1 MGNLLGIV
9 VHAANIHDTKS
20 GILAAQKA
28 CKKYPSIQA
37 FCADAGYRG
46 TCIDEVKVT
55 PHNSA
60 ARLAMSFP
68 PSAACKF
75 LDLHPVNLR
84 NLHLHLTK
92 NPFASR
98 PPHLCGVTLTV
109 SHITGVTP
117 RSAKNVNM
125 FMSESLVD
133 YKICHVGDLAANTM
147 WMWQGAIGVSNYE
160 EVISPSYNTY
170 RQRTHAYYSGYL
182 EYLLRV
188 PVLVSTYAAYSTGIT
203 VSRLRLYPDQFFSI
217 VFPVPS
223 NDEQKEVATHLDTKC
238 AEIDRL
244 IAAKQQLLTEL
255 ESYKKSVIYE
265 YVTGKKEVI

>member
-55 PHNSA
+55 LHNSA

-98 PPHLCGVTLTV
+98 PPHLCGVTLILFGKV
-109 SHITGVTP
+109 SDFP
-117 RSAKNVNM
+117 AKQSCPL
-125 FMSESLVD
+125 FL
-133 YKICHVGDLAANTM
+133 
-147 WMWQGAIGVSNYE
+147 
-160 EVISPSYNTY
+160 
-170 RQRTHAYYSGYL
+170 
-182 EYLLRV
+182 
-188 PVLVSTYAAYSTGIT
+188 LVSIPPNWANDARTRKKVDKKQKNTRKTLDIAY
-203 VSRLRLYPDQFFSI
+203 
-217 VFPVPS
+217 
-223 NDEQKEVATHLDTKC
+223 
-238 AEIDRL
+238 
-244 IAAKQQLLTEL
+244 
-255 ESYKKSVIYE
+255 
-265 YVTGKKEVI
+265 

>member
-55 PHNSA
+55 LHNSA

-98 PPHLCGVTLTV
+98 PPHLCGVTLKNLRFGLDVTV
-109 SHITGVTP
+109 QVKKHGCAL
-117 RSAKNVNM
+117 RRGGG
-125 FMSESLVD
+125 
-133 YKICHVGDLAANTM
+133 GDRKAP
-147 WMWQGAIGVSNYE
+147 S
-160 EVISPSYNTY
+160 SPP
-170 RQRTHAYYSGYL
+170 QRRNPL
-182 EYLLRV
+182 
-188 PVLVSTYAAYSTGIT
+188 
-203 VSRLRLYPDQFFSI
+203 
-217 VFPVPS
+217 
-223 NDEQKEVATHLDTKC
+223 
-238 AEIDRL
+238 
-244 IAAKQQLLTEL
+244 QQ
-255 ESYKKSVIYE
+255 
-265 YVTGKKEVI
+265 

>member
-1 MGNLLGIV
+1 MVEKIRKDAGKSAEPHYALIDSQSVKTVADNEKRGIDGGKKAKGRKRHAVIDTMGNLLGIV

-75 LDLHPVNLR
+75 LDLPPVNLR

-98 PPHLCGVTLTV
+98 PPHLCGVTLNFIRRGQIHQIAST
-109 SHITGVTP
+109 
-117 RSAKNVNM
+117 RA
-125 FMSESLVD
+125 
-133 YKICHVGDLAANTM
+133 
-147 WMWQGAIGVSNYE
+147 E
-160 EVISPSYNTY
+160 E
-170 RQRTHAYYSGYL
+170 A
-182 EYLLRV
+182 V
-188 PVLVSTYAAYSTGIT
+188 PVVIRKSKIHIIKMLHVKFA
-203 VSRLRLYPDQFFSI
+203 
-217 VFPVPS
+217 
-223 NDEQKEVATHLDTKC
+223 HL
-238 AEIDRL
+238 L
-244 IAAKQQLLTEL
+244 P
-255 ESYKKSVIYE
+255 
-265 YVTGKKEVI
+265 

>member
-9 VHAANIHDTKS
+9 VHAANIHDTMS

-75 LDLHPVNLR
+75 LDLPPVNLR

-98 PPHLCGVTLTV
+98 PPHLCGVTLINSSGAGWT
-109 SHITGVTP
+109 SP
-117 RSAKNVNM
+117 RKSSLMSGKN
-125 FMSESLVD
+125 FR
-133 YKICHVGDLAANTM
+133 
-147 WMWQGAIGVSNYE
+147 GAGLSN
-160 EVISPSYNTY
+160 VP
-170 RQRTHAYYSGYL
+170 
-182 EYLLRV
+182 LL
-188 PVLVSTYAAYSTGIT
+188 G
-203 VSRLRLYPDQFFSI
+203 
-217 VFPVPS
+217 
-223 NDEQKEVATHLDTKC
+223 
-238 AEIDRL
+238 
-244 IAAKQQLLTEL
+244 
-255 ESYKKSVIYE
+255 
-265 YVTGKKEVI
+265 

>member
-55 PHNSA
+55 LHNSA

-68 PSAACKF
+68 PSASCKF
-75 LDLHPVNLR
+75 LDLPPVNLR

-98 PPHLCGVTLTV
+98 PPHLCGVTLKNLRNKPSSMGV
-109 SHITGVTP
+109 SAPKGS
-117 RSAKNVNM
+117 RGR
-125 FMSESLVD
+125 SESPLSPPQRRFP
-133 YKICHVGDLAANTM
+133 LAAIKTKKHGSAM
-147 WMWQGAIGVSNYE
+147 RRFPKGDRKALWSPPQRRFPLAAIQ
-160 EVISPSYNTY
+160 I
-170 RQRTHAYYSGYL
+170 
-182 EYLLRV
+182 
-188 PVLVSTYAAYSTGIT
+188 
-203 VSRLRLYPDQFFSI
+203 
-217 VFPVPS
+217 
-223 NDEQKEVATHLDTKC
+223 
-238 AEIDRL
+238 
-244 IAAKQQLLTEL
+244 KQHR
-255 ESYKKSVIYE
+255 
-265 YVTGKKEVI
+265 

>member
-55 PHNSA
+55 LHNSA

-98 PPHLCGVTLTV
+98 PPHLCGVTLILFGKV
-109 SHITGVTP
+109 SDFP
-117 RSAKNVNM
+117 AKQSCPL
-125 FMSESLVD
+125 FL
-133 YKICHVGDLAANTM
+133 
-147 WMWQGAIGVSNYE
+147 
-160 EVISPSYNTY
+160 
-170 RQRTHAYYSGYL
+170 
-182 EYLLRV
+182 
-188 PVLVSTYAAYSTGIT
+188 LVSIPPNWANDAKTRKKVDKKQKNTRKTLDIAY
-203 VSRLRLYPDQFFSI
+203 
-217 VFPVPS
+217 
-223 NDEQKEVATHLDTKC
+223 
-238 AEIDRL
+238 
-244 IAAKQQLLTEL
+244 
-255 ESYKKSVIYE
+255 
-265 YVTGKKEVI
+265 

>member
-1 MGNLLGIV
+1 MVEKIRKDAGKSAEPHYALIDSQSVKTVADNEKRGIDGGKKAKGRKRHAVIDTMGNLLGIV

-75 LDLHPVNLR
+75 LDLPPVNLR

-98 PPHLCGVTLTV
+98 PPHLCGVTLILFGKV
-109 SHITGVTP
+109 SDFP
-117 RSAKNVNM
+117 AKQSCPL
-125 FMSESLVD
+125 FL
-133 YKICHVGDLAANTM
+133 
-147 WMWQGAIGVSNYE
+147 
-160 EVISPSYNTY
+160 
-170 RQRTHAYYSGYL
+170 
-182 EYLLRV
+182 
-188 PVLVSTYAAYSTGIT
+188 LVSIPPNWANDAKTRKKVDKKQKNTRKTLDIAY
-203 VSRLRLYPDQFFSI
+203 
-217 VFPVPS
+217 
-223 NDEQKEVATHLDTKC
+223 
-238 AEIDRL
+238 
-244 IAAKQQLLTEL
+244 
-255 ESYKKSVIYE
+255 
-265 YVTGKKEVI
+265 

>member
-75 LDLHPVNLR
+75 LDLPPVNLR

-98 PPHLCGVTLTV
+98 MFERNLRSNSSRQGTGGGHLTRWEPPAAKGAMRFFAASLPENVSLCR
-109 SHITGVTP
+109 SHIS
-117 RSAKNVNM
+117 SADGYHPV
-125 FMSESLVD
+125 
-133 YKICHVGDLAANTM
+133 HV
-147 WMWQGAIGVSNYE
+147 
-160 EVISPSYNTY
+160 
-170 RQRTHAYYSGYL
+170 YL
-182 EYLLRV
+182 E
-188 PVLVSTYAAYSTGIT
+188 STSMG
-203 VSRLRLYPDQFFSI
+203 
-217 VFPVPS
+217 
-223 NDEQKEVATHLDTKC
+223 
-238 AEIDRL
+238 
-244 IAAKQQLLTEL
+244 
-255 ESYKKSVIYE
+255 KSPRI
-265 YVTGKKEVI
+265 KPAS

>member
-55 PHNSA
+55 LHNSA

-98 PPHLCGVTLTV
+98 PPHLRGVTL
-109 SHITGVTP
+109 
-117 RSAKNVNM
+117 
-125 FMSESLVD
+125 ES
-133 YKICHVGDLAANTM
+133 N
-147 WMWQGAIGVSNYE
+147 
-160 EVISPSYNTY
+160 
-170 RQRTHAYYSGYL
+170 
-182 EYLLRV
+182 
-188 PVLVSTYAAYSTGIT
+188 
-203 VSRLRLYPDQFFSI
+203 
-217 VFPVPS
+217 
-223 NDEQKEVATHLDTKC
+223 
-238 AEIDRL
+238 
-244 IAAKQQLLTEL
+244 
-255 ESYKKSVIYE
+255 
-265 YVTGKKEVI
+265 